1 MSGGVGVCIVA
12 AVVGL
17 DILVADNLVV
27 VDIPVVVGILD
38 GEKRD

>member
-1 MSGGVGVCIVA
+1 MCIVVVV
-12 AVVGL
+12 VVGL

-27 VDIPVVVGILD
+27 VGILD

>member
-1 MSGGVGVCIVA
+1 MCIVVV
-12 AVVGL
+12 VVGL

-27 VDIPVVVGILD
+27 VVGILD